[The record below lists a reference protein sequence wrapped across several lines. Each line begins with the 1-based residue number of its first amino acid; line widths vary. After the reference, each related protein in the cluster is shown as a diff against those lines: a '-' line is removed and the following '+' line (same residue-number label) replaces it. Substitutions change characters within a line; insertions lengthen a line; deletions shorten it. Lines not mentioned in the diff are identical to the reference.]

1 MRRPLALAALL
12 LVALAVPAAAE
23 NPAEV
28 KAEVPALA
36 DFHEVIYPLWHTAWP
51 AKDVAMLRELLPQVQ
66 EGVARIEK
74 VELPGILRDK
84 LPAWQKGVAGLKES
98 AVAYEKA
105 LAADDQQAVLD
116 AAEQLHARY
125 EGLVRVVRP
134 PMKEL
139 DAYHQ
144 VLYRVFHHLWPG
156 RKLDELRTASAELA
170 TACGAL
176 AAAPMPKRFASREAT
191 VRPELTALCAATDAL
206 GVALEGSD
214 EAAIGA
220 AVEQVHT
227 QYQKVE
233 KSFE

>member
-1 MRRPLALAALL
+1 MRRPPRLATLLLLALAAP
-12 LVALAVPAAAE
+12 ALAE

-51 AKDVAMLRELLPQVQ
+51 AKDVAMFRELLPQVQ
-66 EGVARIEK
+66 EGVARIDK
-74 VELPGILRDK
+74 AKLPGILRDK

-98 AVAYEKA
+98 AAAYEMA
-105 LAADDQQAVLD
+105 LAANEEQAVLD

-156 RKLDELRTASAELA
+156 KKLDELRTAAGELA

-176 AAAPMPKRFASREAT
+176 VAAEMPRRYASREAT
-191 VRPELTALCAATDAL
+191 VRPEMTALCAATDAT
-206 GVALEGSD
+206 VAALEGSD

-220 AVEQVHT
+220 AVEKVHT

-233 KSFE
+233 KLFE

>member
-1 MRRPLALAALL
+1 MPQTAHASAA
-12 LVALAVPAAAE
+12 AVPAAAE

-66 EGVARIEK
+66 EGAARIEK

-105 LAADDQQAVLD
+105 LAADEQQAVLD

-156 RKLDELRTASAELA
+156 KKLDELRTASAELA
-170 TACGAL
+170 TACSTL

-191 VRPELTALCAATDAL
+191 VRPELAALCAATDAL
-206 GVALEGSD
+206 GVALKGSD

-233 KSFE
+233 KLFE